1 MDKLELKALGKINL
15 GLDVLGRRE
24 NGYHDVRMVMQTL
37 YLYDNVTLQKKS
49 APGIE
54 IDSNLFYLPNDED
67 NIAWKAAKLLID
79 EFDIKDGIR
88 IHLDKHIPVAA
99 GMAGGSSN
107 AAAVLYGMNQMFRL
121 GLSQR
126 VDGKRR
132 EAWGGC
138 SLLHYAR
145 NGTSRRN
152 RGKTDAASSDAEMS
166 DSDRQAADQCIDKD
180 GL

>member
-121 GLSQR
+121 GLSQN
-126 VDGKRR
+126 
-132 EAWGGC
+132 ELMGGC

-145 NGTSRRN
+145 NGISRRN